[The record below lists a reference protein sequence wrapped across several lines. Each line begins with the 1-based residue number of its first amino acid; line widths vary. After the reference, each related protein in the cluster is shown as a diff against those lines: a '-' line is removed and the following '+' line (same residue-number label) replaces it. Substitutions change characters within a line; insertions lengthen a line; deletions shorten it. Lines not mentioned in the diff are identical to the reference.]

1 MKHLSIL
8 ATLVLSAIL
17 SLSAQSNRPSI
28 SLSLD
33 RDSVSIGDQVTL
45 SVEVDKDVMQVVMFP
60 EIDTERAGG
69 IIEIIESSEVDTLS
83 NEGRR
88 MQIAKRY
95 TITSFNAGSFRVSDY
110 PVLYLDKN
118 IVDTLYSPDT
128 VVLHVSSFEIDTT
141 SMTIHDIRP
150 PKQIPVKFGEWGGW
164 TALGLVALALVALLV
179 WVIVRLVSHKPVFGP
194 VRPAEPPHVR
204 AIRELNELN
213 SRKLWQNGR
222 HKEYYTALTE
232 ITREYLDGRFGVG
245 AMEMTTDE
253 ILTAIRPLELEPKQ
267 SELLSELL
275 HTADFVKFAKHA
287 PDAEQNES
295 LYTGVYYFVEN
306 TKQTTPEE
314 GSNEY
319 KEAMKV

>member
-1 MKHLSIL
+1 MKRLSIL
-8 ATLVLSAIL
+8 ATLVLSAAL
-17 SLSAQSNRPSI
+17 TLSAQSSRPSI

-69 IIEIIESSEVDTLS
+69 IIEIVESSEVDTLAS
-83 NEGRR
+83 EGRR

-128 VVLHVSSFEIDTT
+128 LLLRVSSFEIDTAT
-141 SMTIHDIRP
+141 MTIHDIRP
-150 PKQIPVKFGEWGGW
+150 IKNIPVMFGEWGGW
-164 TALGLVALALVALLV
+164 AALGLVGLLLCGAII
-179 WVIVRLVSHKPVFGP
+179 WVIVRLVKHKPVFGK
-194 VRPAEPPHVR
+194 VKPAIPPHIK
-204 AIRELNELN
+204 AINELNELQHQ
-213 SRKLWQNGR
+213 KLWQNGR
-222 HKEYYTALTE
+222 HKQYYTRLTE
-232 ITREYLDGRFGVG
+232 ILREYLDGRYGVS

-253 ILTAIRPLELEPKQ
+253 ILAAIKELSIDARQ
-267 SELLSELL
+267 IAVLTELLQ
-275 HTADFVKFAKHA
+275 TADFVKFAKHT
-287 PDAEQNES
+287 PDDELNES
-295 LYTGVYYFVEN
+295 LFSGVYYFVED
-306 TKQTTPEE
+306 TKQVNPDDEN
-314 GSNEY
+314 NEY

>member
-95 TITSFNAGSFRVSDY
+95 NITSFNAGSFRVSDY

-128 VVLHVSSFEIDTT
+128 LLLRVSSFEIDTAT
-141 SMTIHDIRP
+141 MNIHDIRP
-150 PKQIPVKFGEWGGW
+150 IKDIPVMFGEWSGW
-164 TALGLVALALVALLV
+164 AALGLVGLLLCGLIV
-179 WVIVRLVSHKPVFGP
+179 WVIVRLVKHKPVFSK
-194 VRPAEPPHVR
+194 VKPAIPPHIK
-204 AIRELNELN
+204 AINELNELQHQ
-213 SRKLWQNGR
+213 KLWQNGK
-222 HKEYYTALTE
+222 HKLYYTRLTE
-232 ITREYLDGRFGVG
+232 ILREYLDGRYGVS

-253 ILTAIRPLELEPKQ
+253 ILEAIKELAIDARQ
-267 SELLSELL
+267 FTTLAELLQ
-275 HTADFVKFAKHA
+275 TADFVKFAKHT
-287 PDAEQNES
+287 PDDELNES
-295 LYTGVYYFVEN
+295 LFSGVYYFVEN
-306 TKQTTPEE
+306 TKQVNPEE
-314 GSNEY
+314 DNNEY
-319 KEAMKV
+319 KEAMKI